1 MTKKRVVLII
11 VIAVLLVSVICTGII
26 GYVMKISELET
37 ERANRTIEV
46 SHNYSSSSIID
57 FFNKCSQEVDI
68 ITNAISS
75 HTDNIF
81 LSDTVKGQLYSDNK
95 YLDTGYNYI
104 VPNDDCSQL
113 LNSYEMEYKVNFIS
127 IANKNG
133 LITRY
138 NETSDKRIFYDVSGS
153 SYYKYAVDNKR
164 TVIEY
169 DYSKKYFDVDAIIM
183 AKPIIRNDIVE
194 GVIIT
199 SINVYELNNIIYTDY
214 LEESITIAIAS
225 EKDGIIAKNIEDEK
239 TKVILDKWKSNIAG
253 KAELSSYRA
262 NGGVFYEIDNYYL
275 GETIIASPAFDIENN
290 RWYIV
295 TLISYDSLRVY
306 SNLYARQ
313 SIILVAMMVVI
324 AVLFTV
330 GVISIVVASFKE
342 KVVLDK
348 KQSVVMTK
356 IKKYMFDI
364 NMRTH
369 VLTFS
374 DDAQKML
381 GIKKN
386 TIKIDDLKK
395 EGYMSEE
402 EFRKAVKIFG
412 NIRDSEEVSAEF
424 TIMNKHV
431 KVDIYHIIS
440 KSERI
445 DSFMGVVEDITP
457 IVMKQQMLE
466 QKANTDGLTRL
477 LNRETLISEVEK
489 DILHDPAT
497 RKAMYV
503 IDIDEFK
510 QINDKYGHY
519 IGDILLQKTA
529 LALKSVSSN
538 KNIKIGRL
546 GGDEFCIYYYGGP
559 SNREIK
565 EFGAL
570 LCNKLSLIAISDDV
584 DYSISC
590 SIGIS
595 LYPRNGM
602 NFVELY
608 QRADN
613 ALYIAKE
620 SIGSGFAFYNS
631 EGYVDNSVDMS
642 VEGDMGTLDSDLKPT
657 NEDNFSLLLSQG
669 AEGKEKL
676 RKLLSEA
683 VENNEFVCYKQP
695 KINVKTGE
703 ITSEALSRWY
713 NPTFGII
720 SPSRFILL
728 FERTNSIE
736 VLDLYMLEFVF
747 KEIDRRIKEGKTIG
761 TISVNQ
767 SLQTITQPYYLNR
780 VLDLLKHYDVPEG
793 AIIIE
798 ITERDL
804 FTSLRTIIKV
814 VNNLHELGFKISIDD
829 FGSGFTTLSILK
841 DFEVDEIKIDKS
853 FMTGDFKKASKAYII
868 IKEIIAM
875 AHELN
880 IQVVAEGVENLD
892 QARYLIEMGIDYLQG
907 YIISKPVTL
916 SDFDAARED
925 GSYADV
931 LDFLTCGQLKEIHDF
946 ESKSNK
952 LLGNRKKK
960 K

>member
-11 VIAVLLVSVICTGII
+11 VIAVLLVSVICAGII
-26 GYVMKISELET
+26 GYVMEISKTET
-37 ERANRTIEV
+37 ERANKTIEI
-46 SHNYSSSSIID
+46 SHNYSATSIVD
-57 FFNKCSQEVDI
+57 FFTKCSQEVDI
-68 ITNAISS
+68 IANSITS
-75 HTDNIF
+75 HSDNIF
-81 LSDTVKGQLYSDNK
+81 LNDTVNGKL
-95 YLDTGYNYI
+95 YLDNDYVSTSYKNI
-104 VPNDDCSQL
+104 VPIDDCNQL
-113 LNSYEMEYKVNFIS
+113 LISYEMEYKVNFIS
-127 IANKNG
+127 LANTSG
-133 LITRY
+133 LIMRY
-138 NETSDKRIFYDVSGS
+138 DEITDTRIFYDVSKS

-169 DYSKKYFDVDAIIM
+169 DYSKKYFNEDVIM
-183 AKPIIRNDIVE
+183 LAKPLVRENIVE
-194 GVIIT
+194 GVILM
-199 SINVYELNNIIYTDY
+199 SINVYELNNLIYTDY

-225 EKDGIIAKNIEDEK
+225 EKDGIIAKNREDEK
-239 TKVILDKWKSNIAG
+239 TSELLDKWQSNIVDKER
-253 KAELSSYRA
+253 KASFRA
-262 NGGVFYEIDNYYL
+262 NSSVFYEMENYYL
-275 GETIIASPAFDIENN
+275 GETVVASPAFDIEDN

-295 TLISYDSLRVY
+295 TLISSDSLRVY
-306 SNLYARQ
+306 STLYARH
-313 SIILVAMMVVI
+313 SITLVAIMVAI
-324 AVLFTV
+324 ATVFTL

-342 KVVLDK
+342 RVVLDK

-369 VLTFS
+369 IITFS
-374 DDAQKML
+374 EDAQKML
-381 GIKKN
+381 GFKKN
-386 TIKIDDLKK
+386 NIKIEDLKK
-395 EGYMSEE
+395 DGYMSEDE
-402 EFRKAVKIFG
+402 YRRALKIFG
-412 NIRDSEEVSAEF
+412 NIRNSDELSAEF
-424 TIMNKHV
+424 IIKNKHV
-431 KVDIYHIIS
+431 KVDIYHIVS

-445 DSFMGVVEDITP
+445 DSFMGVLEDITP

-489 DILHDPAT
+489 DILKDPAT
-497 RKAMYV
+497 RKALYV
-503 IDIDEFK
+503 VDIDEFK

-529 LALKSVSSN
+529 AALKSVSVN

-559 SNREIK
+559 TNRQIK

-570 LCNKLSLIAISDDV
+570 LCNKLSMIAISDDV

-590 SIGIS
+590 SVGIS

-602 NFVELY
+602 DFVELY

-613 ALYIAKE
+613 ALYVAKE
-620 SIGSGFAFYNS
+620 SIGSGFAFYNG
-631 EGYVDNSVDMS
+631 EGYIDNSVEIS
-642 VEGDMGTLDSDLKPT
+642 VEGELGTAENELKPV

-669 AEGKEKL
+669 EEGKEKL
-676 RKLLSEA
+676 RQLLAEA

-747 KEIDRRIKEGKTIG
+747 KEIDKRIKEGKKIG

-767 SLQTITQPYYLNR
+767 SLQTITQPYYLNK
-780 VLDLLKHYDVPEG
+780 VLDLLKRYDVPEG
-793 AIIIE
+793 SIVIE

-814 VNNLHELGFKISIDD
+814 VNNLHEVGFRISIDD

-853 FMTGDFKKASKAYII
+853 FMTSDFKKASKAYII

-892 QARYLIEMGIDYLQG
+892 QARYLIEMGVDYLQG

-916 SDFDAARED
+916 SDFDIARED
-925 GSYADV
+925 GSYADI

-946 ESKSNK
+946 ESKTNK
-952 LLGNRKKK
+952 LLGNRKKRK
-960 K
+960 